1 MGGQV
6 SNDSVLPQRCG
17 WSIVLIESLFPGIVD
32 VEIELDS
39 GSSSEDEATAE
50 ENTYSYDDK
59 SEEKSEKKS
68 SDISNN
74 ETFHL
79 DG

>member
-17 WSIVLIESLFPGIVD
+17 WSIVLIESLIGIVD

-50 ENTYSYDDK
+50 ENTYSYDEK

>member
-17 WSIVLIESLFPGIVD
+17 WSIVLIESPIGIVD

-50 ENTYSYDDK
+50 ENTYSYDEK